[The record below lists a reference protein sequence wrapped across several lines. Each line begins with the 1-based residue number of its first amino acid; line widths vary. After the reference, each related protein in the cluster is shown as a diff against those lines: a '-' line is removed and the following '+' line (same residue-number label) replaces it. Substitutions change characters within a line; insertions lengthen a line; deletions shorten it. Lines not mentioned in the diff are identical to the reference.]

1 MPKSELD
8 LTPVACEGQYYYTV
22 TQFAALVG
30 LTRARV
36 YSLFK
41 KGNSIRKLHGINI
54 GGKPLIDIREL
65 NEFPFDVKKYRQE
78 TEEDEL

>member
-1 MPKSELD
+1 MPKSNLD
-8 LTPVACEGQYYYTV
+8 LTPIACDGCYYYTV
-22 TQFAALVG
+22 AQFAALVG

-36 YSLFK
+36 YSLVK

-65 NEFPFDVKKYRQE
+65 NEFPFDVKKYRL
-78 TEEDEL
+78 EEDDL